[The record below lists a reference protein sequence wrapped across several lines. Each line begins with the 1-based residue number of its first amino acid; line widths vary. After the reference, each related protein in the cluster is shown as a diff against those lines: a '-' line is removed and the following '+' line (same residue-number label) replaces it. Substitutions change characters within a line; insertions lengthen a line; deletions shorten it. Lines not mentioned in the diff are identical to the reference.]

1 MARRKL
7 TDTSHPDGQLVDEY
21 WLRFSEIA
29 QPAMRDKI
37 VYLTFEEIAKV
48 GPGAFN
54 VATVCDRLGVTYP
67 MVNHYFGS
75 RDGLLAEGAFRIY
88 RNYITQLWEAVS
100 RAQKE
105 PKARLEAWMWEQ
117 VRRTEEMGGWASILN
132 HPYASTNVSLIMREN
147 YEQQMQ
153 ELFELNLGR
162 LAILV
167 SDVQSGRVTDLPQ
180 SIDPATRSA
189 IVTNPTLAETVSS
202 VAWST
207 FGVSVWNSGQ
217 HLPSFNI
224 PEMVQHKERFIKAHI
239 DRVIASI

>member
-100 RAQKE
+100 RAEKE

-162 LAILV
+162 LSILV

-189 IVTNPTLAETVSS
+189 IVTNPTLAETVAS